1 MNFLLPRKR
10 EPIPATTAL
19 LVDGEPVAITVRISQ
34 RARSYRLSVP
44 HAGGPVLT
52 LPVNGRWG
60 EALGFLERHK
70 GWLAARL
77 KRIAPRTLFADGE
90 VVPLRGAP
98 HRIHATG
105 RLRGRVEVGEIDG
118 EPCVLV
124 PGEAAHIPRR
134 LTEWLKSEA
143 QRDLTE
149 RSDLYA
155 AALGVK
161 VVSVAMRSQATR
173 WGSCSSTGRLNYNW
187 RLILAPPFVLD
198 YVAAHEVAHLVHM
211 NHSPGFWKA
220 VERAL
225 PDMNRGKAWLKAH
238 EGMAVAELPGAVGS
252 QPGIDQ
258 AALAPM
264 EQPVV
269 ERPRR
274 TLVDLLGDIFGGN

>member
-19 LVDGEPVAITVRISQ
+19 LVDGEPIEITVKVSQ

-44 HAGGPVLT
+44 HTGGPVLT
-52 LPVNGRWG
+52 LPANGRWT
-60 EALGFLERHK
+60 EAMGFLERHR

-77 KRIAPRTLFADGE
+77 KRTAPKTLFADGE
-90 VVPLRGAP
+90 LVPVRGVP

-105 RLRGRVEVGEIDG
+105 RLRGRVEVAEIDG
-118 EPCVLV
+118 ELSLLV

-211 NHSPGFWKA
+211 NHSPSFWKS

-238 EGMAVAELPGAVGS
+238 GKMLMGYGLGS
-252 QPGIDQ
+252 
-258 AALAPM
+258 
-264 EQPVV
+264 
-269 ERPRR
+269 
-274 TLVDLLGDIFGGN
+274 